1 MVPISKV
8 LESSNIQQFVVF
20 IFCLYPSRFRS
31 VLRYKTR
38 EGVVLNANSN
48 TRVPGSVITTHRCPR
63 SRAEV
68 PLCGACLAKPRVT
81 TSVLLCRGSS
91 ASSSIRV
98 RFYRIAVLG
107 EHDFNDQLIYGCDD
121 TRSMIR
127 NHVPRLQL
135 LRSTKSMAIGG
146 SAGQIPPGI
155 TARVERSDRTL
166 ADFDEPGEL
175 VAKTPS
181 MSLSRSYC
189 RNVCKR
195 ATEHGYCALSYLT
208 VSQLASH

>member
-1 MVPISKV
+1 MP
-8 LESSNIQQFVVF
+8 
-20 IFCLYPSRFRS
+20 
-31 VLRYKTR
+31 LR
-38 EGVVLNANSN
+38 
-48 TRVPGSVITTHRCPR
+48 
-63 SRAEV
+63 
-68 PLCGACLAKPRVT
+68 GACLAKPRVT

-181 MSLSRSYC
+181 MSLSRSVCNGLNITHSLANNAIQYC